1 MTTQAL
7 CNHFRGVKEY
17 HKKGIFEAI
26 KFRAPFWIRF
36 VIFVHFTV
44 RAAKGNNYYVVAIP
58 VSSLQLIFVD

>member
-7 CNHFRGVKEY
+7 CNQFRGVKEY

-26 KFRAPFWIRF
+26 KFRTSFWIRF
-36 VIFVHFTV
+36 VISVHFTI
-44 RAAKGNNYYVVAIP
+44 RAAKRYNYYVVAIP